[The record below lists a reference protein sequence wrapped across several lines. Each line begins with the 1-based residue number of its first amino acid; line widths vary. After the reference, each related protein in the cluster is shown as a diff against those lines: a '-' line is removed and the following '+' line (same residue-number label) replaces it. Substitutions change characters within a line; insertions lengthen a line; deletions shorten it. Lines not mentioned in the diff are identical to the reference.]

1 MANEL
6 RSTFLRSKMNKDLDA
21 RIVPPGEY
29 RDGENIAISRS
40 EGADVGALE
49 NVLGNRIISDFNIT
63 QIGVETIGMYTDN
76 GNNRIFLFMTNYT
89 DTSSD
94 RLSNKAS
101 KESFHSIFVYDFDDD
116 NFEQLVEGHFL
127 NFSKTQPIYGINLL
141 EELLFFTDNRN
152 QPRRIDVSKALNAP
166 ATSPNPYY
174 QLEENISVAKYYPF
188 STPYTYEEV
197 TVTVKVLT
205 TLLTEDLS
213 NLNAGFNGT
222 VNAVFDPPEN
232 YPQTKW
238 NTLCEIQGDLP
249 DFTLHPGLKFY
260 VKSSTPNPGSN
271 QLDNFTTWPYYNEIK
286 NYPIEW
292 AQQSLQGGVPGTPFP
307 WPMYD
312 MNTANRPQAEYVI
325 EDLAAPNRWMTVSKE
340 YASNPN
346 ALFSLVGPAA
356 SVSTCEL
363 GISGGLTQNLPSVDY
378 QENYLKWFYPNIPFL
393 DGDSGDG
400 WNGEVEL
407 VFIIPKLRNKT
418 DKWLPSTYRVQ
429 LTDIINVEPG
439 SGVVDLPYANV
450 LGIGLASN
458 GMTQLGNTS
467 IDLGSRAPNPAWL
480 PRITLGSNA
489 NINQGWLSNE
499 MVLQSAPDV
508 DPNVNCLTDYQK
520 SVGCGLFQI
529 TLDDLNGYGIGPR
542 ADGTPVSSKTNPL
555 RTYGKWYFQPGMR
568 IDCPA
573 FIDDNVVLVIDQ
585 IFPQGGFPNPADE
598 PNTFLISVHG
608 EDREGNFLTYWN
620 TPDLKTYIDANLFL
634 DLSFPNPY
642 YEENFAGDTFFLDE
656 KFCRLAYRFK
666 FESGEYSLISP
677 FTQCLFK
684 PKQAGYYLKDK
695 RKFDYDNGGIAFF
708 NTGDAEPLSDV
719 EKIAQST
726 LNGLYE
732 NSLNQI
738 KILINS
744 PVIGRN
750 NIPFNELGNKLKVE
764 SLEIIFTE
772 SDSTALRLLK
782 SIPVTDT
789 TIANNNTTVY
799 TYTWDGDKPFS
810 TLPSNEVTRVYDKVP
825 IRALAQ
831 EVAGN
836 RVIYGNFVDRHSSPE
851 FLNYDVGI
859 SRKYTVDEEF
869 TNFTTE
875 SYPNHTVKQNRSY
888 QAGVV
893 LSDKYGR
900 QSDVILSPTEISTTS
915 VNTELFSGDTFK
927 AKYLTMQQAVD
938 TIPEGRNITDW
949 VGNSIKMLFNDVI
962 PNEVIGLEGY
972 PGLYTEEGEGVSA
985 SIDSSGLG
993 YTTAKNLPTI
1003 TTSGIGQGLT
1013 VDIVDDGA
1021 GGIDTIFIN
1030 SPGFDYEV
1038 GDTVQVNQNGN
1049 ITGVLEIVEV
1059 ADANPL
1065 GWYSYKIVIKQQEQD
1080 YYNLYL
1086 PQILNGEP
1094 LDNFSGGPGTGQPL
1108 TPFLDSKFVATTI
1121 GDNVNKIPRE
1131 VNESNELVTYVSSK
1145 TKLFPRVSQ
1154 YGGAVKDWGLFGA
1167 VGSGDWSFNDH
1178 IKTGNVFNDE
1188 NPDGVINLGT
1198 FNNIYKADTGAIV
1211 PSYTVN
1217 EYMLFKQQDN
1227 PYITIGTNSP
1237 NRNPFLLPF
1246 KYNDASFGYTAYYEQ
1261 VAVNVNADIE
1271 PSGVGEAY
1279 YNNTPSP
1286 ISMGAFNSGIGVIET
1301 SPFVSEI
1308 DIFYETSTS
1317 GKIRDLNYLIQTNV
1331 DENIPYSIKV
1341 INSTFEEATYP
1352 LYWRLWEDA
1361 GFTPPPSILPT
1372 IGSNPWISYVTPKNA
1387 AGLTIDIADIVSVDM
1402 TVEDSTGADRTLD
1415 FLISNNATGT
1425 SDYGIYIRQDPLP
1438 YFEAPGQTHDF
1449 TFQVTVETLP
1459 EIPTDPNNI
1468 GTFTFNRSYTNN
1480 IPTLTSAGSN
1490 PRGLPGGPAIL
1501 TASETGVVWGEID
1514 DGVTTWGSDIAT
1526 RNGAFVT
1533 GLAGT
1538 APLGRPEYCSQQ
1550 LKWSII
1556 SCINQTDLLDYKNNL
1571 AFTNGVNG
1579 VSADAGGGLVPDWSN
1594 FQAIEIESPIPAGD
1608 YELSWKVID
1617 ANDNDNDG
1625 GQLTYQFP
1633 NGAFTPVQFT
1643 IDP

>member
-94 RLSNKAS
+94 RLSNNAP
-101 KESFHSIFVYDFDDD
+101 KESFHSIFVYNFNDD

-127 NFSKTQPIYGINLL
+127 NFSKTHPLYGINLL

-152 QPRRIDVSKALNAP
+152 QPRRIDISKALNAP

-174 QLEENISVAKYYPF
+174 QLEENVSVAKYYPF

-197 TVTVKVLT
+197 TVTVKVRT
-205 TLLTEDLS
+205 TLLVQDGS
-213 NLNAGFNGT
+213 NLNAGFPGGLSI
-222 VNAVFDPPEN
+222 NAVTDQPEN

-238 NTLCEIQGDLP
+238 NTMCEIQGDLP

-260 VKSSTPNPGSN
+260 VKSSDTG
-271 QLDNFTTWPYYNEIK
+271 LDRFTTWPYYNEIK
-286 NYPIEW
+286 NYPIQW
-292 AQQSLQGGVPGTPFP
+292 GMTSLQGGGAATPFP
-307 WPMYD
+307 WTMYN
-312 MNTANRPQAEYVI
+312 MSTAPNPRAEYVI
-325 EDLAAPNRWMTVSKE
+325 EDLAGPNRWMTISQE

-346 ALFSLVGPAA
+346 ALYRAVNGSFVDKCTKGVA
-356 SVSTCEL
+356 
-363 GISGGLTQNLPSVDY
+363 GGVVQDIPSVDY
-378 QENYLKWFYPNIPFL
+378 QENYLKWFYTNIPFL
-393 DGDSGDG
+393 DRDTGEAWSGDA
-400 WNGEVEL
+400 EL

-418 DKWLPSTYRVQ
+418 DKWLPSTYRIQ
-429 LTDIINVEPG
+429 LNDIIRIEPLEE
-439 SGVVDLPYANV
+439 LPFENKS
-450 LGIGLASN
+450 GIGLASN
-458 GMTQLGNTS
+458 GTTEEGDLGIEYGSRPANTS
-467 IDLGSRAPNPAWL
+467 WL
-480 PRITLGSNA
+480 PRVTLGGGVK
-489 NINQGWLSNE
+489 NQTWLDNE
-499 MVLQSAPDV
+499 MVLFPSLTTPLNLAS
-508 DPNVNCLTDYQK
+508 CLTDYQK
-520 SVGCGLFQI
+520 SVSNGLFRVV
-529 TLDDLNGYGIGPR
+529 LDDLNGYGIGPR
-542 ADGTPVSSKTNPL
+542 APGNPVDSKTTPL

-573 FIDDNVVLVIDQ
+573 FIDDNLVLVIDQ
-585 IFPQGGFPNPADE
+585 IFPQGGFPDFTDNPNA
-598 PNTFLISVHG
+598 FLISVHG
-608 EDREGNFLTYWN
+608 EDREGNFLPYWN
-620 TPDLKTYIDANLFL
+620 TPDLKDYIDAGLWL
-634 DLSFPNPY
+634 DLSFSNPY
-642 YEENFAGDTFFLDE
+642 YEENFGGDTFFLDE

-684 PKQAGYYLKDK
+684 PKNNGYYLKDK
-695 RKFDYDNGGIAFF
+695 RKWDYDNGGIAFF

-719 EKIAQST
+719 EKVAQST

-732 NSLNQI
+732 NSLDQI

-744 PVIGRN
+744 PVIGTE
-750 NIPFNELGNKLKVE
+750 NIAFNELGGKLKVE

-782 SIPVTDT
+782 SIPVTDP

-810 TLPSNEVTRVYDKVP
+810 TLPSSEVTRVYDKVP

-859 SRKYTVDEEF
+859 SRKYNVNDEF

-888 QAGVV
+888 QVGVV
-893 LSDKYGR
+893 LADKYGR

-927 AKYLTMQQAVD
+927 AKYLTMEQAVS
-938 TIPEGRNITDW
+938 TIPEGRNIVDW

-972 PGLYTEEGEGVSA
+972 PGLYTEEGGVSSA
-985 SIDSSGLG
+985 SIDTAGGG

-1003 TTSGIGQGLT
+1003 AITGIGQGLT

-1038 GDTVQVNQNGN
+1038 GDTVEVDQNGN
-1049 ITGVLEIVEV
+1049 VTGILEILEITPE
-1059 ADANPL
+1059 NPL
-1065 GWYSYKIVIKQQEQD
+1065 GWYSYKIVVKQQEQD

-1094 LDNFSGGPGTGQPL
+1094 LENYNSTVAGQVL
-1108 TPFLDSKFVATTI
+1108 TPFLDSKFVATSI

-1131 VNESNELVTYVSSK
+1131 VNESNELVTYVTSK

-1154 YGGAVKDWGLFGA
+1154 YGGVRKAWALFGTE
-1167 VGSGDWSFNDH
+1167 SWEFIDD

-1188 NPDGVINLGT
+1188 DPDGVINLGT
-1198 FNNIYKADTGAIV
+1198 FNNIYNSNSTTT
-1211 PSYTVN
+1211 PSFTVK
-1217 EYMLFKQQDN
+1217 EFMLFKQQDN

-1237 NRNPFLLPF
+1237 NRSPFLLPF
-1246 KYNDASFGYTAYYEQ
+1246 QYNDVSAPLGPSYTTYYER
-1261 VAVNVNADIE
+1261 VSVNIDAYIE

-1279 YNNTPSP
+1279 FSTTPSS

-1317 GKIRDLNYLIQTNV
+1317 GKIKDLNYLIQTNV
-1331 DENIPYSIKV
+1331 DENIPYSIEV
-1341 INSTFEEATYP
+1341 INSTFDEATYP
-1352 LYWRLWEDA
+1352 LYWRLWEDG
-1361 GFTPPPSILPT
+1361 GFAPPLTVLPT
-1372 IGSNPWISYVTPKNA
+1372 VGSDPWISYVTPKNA
-1387 AGLTIDIADIVSVDM
+1387 AGLTIALGDIVSIEM

-1425 SDYGIYIRQDPLP
+1425 SDYGVYILEDALP

-1449 TFQVTVETLP
+1449 TFQVTVETVP
-1459 EIPTDPNNI
+1459 EIPTDPNNV

-1490 PRGLPGGPAIL
+1490 PRGLPGGPAVL

-1514 DGVTTWGSDIAT
+1514 DGVTTWGSDIKT

-1533 GLAGT
+1533 GLFGT

-1550 LKWSII
+1550 LKWSIV

-1579 VSADAGGGLVPDWSN
+1579 LSADAGAGLVPDWSN
-1594 FQAIEIESPIPAGD
+1594 FQAIEIQNPIPAGD
-1608 YELSWKVID
+1608 YELTWKVID

-1625 GQLTYQFP
+1625 GQLTYEFP
-1633 NGAFTPVQFT
+1633 TTGGFAPIQFT